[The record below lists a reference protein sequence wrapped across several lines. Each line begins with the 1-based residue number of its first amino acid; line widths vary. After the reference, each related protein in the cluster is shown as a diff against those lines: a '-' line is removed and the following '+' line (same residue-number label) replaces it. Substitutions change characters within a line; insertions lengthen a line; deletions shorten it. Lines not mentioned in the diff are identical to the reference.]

1 MPCYFCLV
9 HFVWSACCFLIFQT
23 TCHRCRKPYCRDH
36 LKITCTDCHLNPA
49 QVFPRSCSA
58 ASTSSLCVAIS
69 RTSSLHFLTSS
80 LCLAT
85 SRTISLRFLTSSIY
99 LAASRT
105 ISLRF
110 RTSSLCLAASS
121 LRFLTSS
128 LYLNASSRYFL
139 TSSLCLATSTS
150 WPVSLARQAA
160 CTECVAHSDQTFT
173 EHSDS
178 SK

>member
-80 LCLAT
+80 LCLA
-85 SRTISLRFLTSSIY
+85 
-99 LAASRT
+99 
-105 ISLRF
+105 
-110 RTSSLCLAASS
+110 ASS

-128 LYLNASSRYFL
+128 LYLDASSRYFL